1 MRKLLT
7 SLISCSRASRR
18 RRGGNQAAHPTAQ
31 RHSAGRE
38 EPKSGRAPST
48 LGLPVS
54 GPTNFAVNRSK
65 HQRRAFYQRV
75 GFVLS
80 SYVVK
85 ADWQR
90 SSIIW
95 R

>member
-38 EPKSGRAPST
+38 ERK
-48 LGLPVS
+48 
-54 GPTNFAVNRSK
+54 
-65 HQRRAFYQRV
+65 
-75 GFVLS
+75 
-80 SYVVK
+80 
-85 ADWQR
+85 
-90 SSIIW
+90 SSINARASGI
-95 R
+95 RPDELCREPKQARASGLLPGGLGSY